1 MIRGY
6 HLINTEPRN
15 TNCDTVWYGGTFD
28 PPHSGHQQIVGHLT
42 ARPDIRTVIITPA
55 YLNPFKQDSLASAE
69 QRLLWAHQIFD
80 APKVVI
86 DEGEVRAGR
95 SVYTAETIRRLQ
107 NDYAL
112 SCIAIGSDNLEHIE
126 QWHDFAW
133 LNRHMT
139 WLVFERRGYD
149 NGYDKLHRYRR
160 IPLNVPVSSSSIRQ
174 DRYTHDIDPRIV
186 KDVKDIL
193 THKGKQ

>member
-6 HLINTEPRN
+6 RLINTELE
-15 TNCDTVWYGGTFD
+15 DTKCGAVWYGGTFD
-28 PPHSGHQQIVGHLT
+28 PPHSGHQQIVQHLT
-42 ARPDIRTVIITPA
+42 ELPDIRIVIVTPA
-55 YLNPFKQDSLASAE
+55 YLNPFKHDSLASAE
-69 QRLLWAHQIFD
+69 QRLLWAHQVFD

-95 SVYTAETIRRLQ
+95 SVYTIETIRRLQ
-107 NDYAL
+107 NNYAL

-139 WLVFERRGYD
+139 WLVFERQDYD
-149 NGYDKLHRYRR
+149 DGYDKLRRYRR
-160 IPLNVPVSSSSIRQ
+160 IPLDVPVSSSSIRQ
-174 DRYTHDIDPRIV
+174 DKYTHDIDPRIAE
-186 KDVKDIL
+186 DVQHIL
-193 THKGKQ
+193 TKGKK